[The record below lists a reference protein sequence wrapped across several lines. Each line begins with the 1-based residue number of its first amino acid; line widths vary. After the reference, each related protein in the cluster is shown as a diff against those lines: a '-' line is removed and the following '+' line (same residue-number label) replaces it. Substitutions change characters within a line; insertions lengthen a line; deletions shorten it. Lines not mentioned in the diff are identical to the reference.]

1 MSLKIKFGI
10 MQGRLSPVV
19 KNRIQ
24 IFPVKNW
31 KIEFQRAKKLGMR
44 YIEWTLDYDTF
55 NKNPLLKKR
64 GIQKIKEL
72 SKKNSIKIKSL
83 TGDCFMQKPFWKISK
98 NKKLLNDFKKIL
110 NSCKKVGIKYIVV
123 PLVDNGKIR
132 DKKTEKNLINICK
145 KLIKE
150 LKKKNVQILF
160 ESDFEPKRLK
170 KFILN
175 FDKQYFGIN
184 YDLGNSASLGYN
196 IDDEFKNYS
205 KYIKN
210 IHIKDRVYNG
220 NTVRLGNGDA
230 NFKKL
235 FKNLK
240 KYRYR
245 NMLIFQTA
253 RSKIEDH
260 VGEMKKNL
268 KFIKKFYK

>member
-1 MSLKIKFGI
+1 MSLENKFGI

-31 KIEFQRAKKLGMR
+31 KIEFKRAKKLGMH

-55 NKNPLLKKR
+55 NNNPLLKKS
-64 GIQKIKEL
+64 GIQQIKEL
-72 SKKNSIKIKSL
+72 SKKYSIKINSL
-83 TGDCFMQKPFWKISK
+83 TGDCFMQKPFWKTSK

-123 PLVDNGKIR
+123 PLVDNGKIK
-132 DKKTEKNLINICK
+132 DKKTEKNLINICE
-145 KLIKE
+145 KLTKE
-150 LKKKNVQILF
+150 LKKKNIQILF
-160 ESDFEPKRLK
+160 ESDFEPKKLK

-175 FDKQYFGIN
+175 FDKQYYGIN

-220 NTVRLGNGDA
+220 STVRLGSGDA

-240 KYRYR
+240 KYKYR

-253 RSKIEDH
+253 RSKINDD

-268 KFIKKFYK
+268 KFIKKLY

>member
-1 MSLKIKFGI
+1 
-10 MQGRLSPVV
+10 
-19 KNRIQ
+19 
-24 IFPVKNW
+24 
-31 KIEFQRAKKLGMR
+31 
-44 YIEWTLDYDTF
+44 
-55 NKNPLLKKR
+55 
-64 GIQKIKEL
+64 
-72 SKKNSIKIKSL
+72 
-83 TGDCFMQKPFWKISK
+83 MQKPFWKTFK
-98 NKKLLNDFKKIL
+98 NKKLLNDLIKIL
-110 NSCKKVGIKYIVV
+110 NSCEKIGIKYIVV

-145 KLIKE
+145 KLVKE
-150 LKKKNVQILF
+150 LKKKNIQILF
-160 ESDFEPKRLK
+160 ESDFEPKKLK

-175 FDKQYFGIN
+175 FDKRYYGIN

-230 NFKKL
+230 DFKKL

-240 KYRYR
+240 KYKYR

-253 RSKIEDH
+253 RSKVKDD

-268 KFIKKFYK
+268 KFIKKFYQ